1 MGAGRQKTTL
11 AGYARKVNNGEGT
24 GGGLRENQQNV
35 STIASISELGVARP
49 PRRHENWAYL
59 GGLLIAL
66 LVVKFAFYLLDPR
79 PKFLLGDSASYLYTA
94 LSGWIPEDRS
104 FTYGFLLRAL
114 ALWPHSFTPL
124 ILVQTCMSGI
134 GAWIVSV
141 SLVRYFK
148 AQFWVATLCGFL
160 CAVEPLQLISERFV
174 LTEAV
179 STFLFAIYVMLTLEY
194 MRSGRLV
201 FLAVA
206 QVISI
211 PLISIRISFLPLV
224 LVSSVLLPLLGPQA
238 KALWVR
244 LWRSLRSKSGAVF
257 SNSSGAAKKVVVHL
271 LIAVVL
277 SQLCLYGYRRAN
289 GALSKHPPAYSYND
303 GVFLLCFWAPIV
315 QWEDFPIREWQG
327 AVFKDLHY
335 ELRNPA
341 FRNIQCFAPD
351 GLIRRIIDAT
361 ARKLGYPDGLL
372 ANKLAKKT
380 ALRAAKRDPVG
391 LLKLSWHTYAQF
403 FDTPYLQSTAEV
415 DEGLHNPGTPEFH
428 KELLTNF
435 HEKFDGNHLDTL
447 TLRWHM
453 AAIHWYQFLM
463 VVPFLFTLLAF
474 FAAREYTPQWIYFGV
489 ATWGF
494 TAQSAVVTVQ
504 PTVRYLTAPAWL
516 TFLILGAVAV
526 GVARN
531 RRCLHGGSLRG

>member
-1 MGAGRQKTTL
+1 MKNR
-11 AGYARKVNNGEGT
+11 EGT
-24 GGGLRENQQNV
+24 GEVLQEGQQNV
-35 STIASISELGVARP
+35 STLAGVSELGAAGP
-49 PRRHENWAYL
+49 QRRQENWVHL
-59 GGLLIAL
+59 GCLLTAL
-66 LVVKFAFYLLDPR
+66 LALKLGIYLLDPR

-94 LSGWIPEDRS
+94 LTGWIPEDRS
-104 FTYGFLLRAL
+104 FTYGFLLRVL
-114 ALWPHSFTPL
+114 AVWPHSFTPL
-124 ILVQTCMSGI
+124 MLFQTCISGI
-134 GAWIVSV
+134 AAWIVSL
-141 SLVRYFK
+141 SLIRYFN
-148 AQFWVATLCGFL
+148 ARFWVAALCGFL
-160 CAVEPLQLISERFV
+160 CAIEPLQLISERFV

-179 STFLFAIYVMLTLEY
+179 STFLLATYVMLALEY

-206 QVISI
+206 QIISI

-238 KALWVR
+238 RAIWVR
-244 LWRSLRSKSGAVF
+244 LWKSLRNESGATF
-257 SNSSGAAKKVVVHL
+257 SSNSGLTRKVAVHL

-315 QWEDFPIREWQG
+315 QPGDFPIPEWRG
-327 AVFKDLHY
+327 AIFSHLHYDLH
-335 ELRNPA
+335 NPA

-351 GLIRRIIDAT
+351 GLIHRIIDAT
-361 ARKLGYPDGLL
+361 TLKRGYPDGLL
-372 ANKLAKKT
+372 ANKLAKET
-380 ALRAAKRDPVG
+380 ALRAVKRDPVG
-391 LLKLSWHTYAQF
+391 LLKLSARTYVEF
-403 FDTPYLQSTAEV
+403 FDTPYLRSTAEV

-428 KELLTNF
+428 KELLTRF
-435 HEKFDGNHLDTL
+435 REKFDGNHLDTPI
-447 TLRWHM
+447 LRWHM

-463 VVPFLFTLLAF
+463 LVPFLFTLLAF

-489 ATWGF
+489 ASWGF

-504 PTVRYLTAPAWL
+504 PTVRYLTAAAWL

-531 RRCLHGGSLRG
+531 RRRLQERSL